1 MMLAALNNRKPDVV
15 RVLLDAGSDV
25 NARDEVG
32 RTALMLA
39 ARWNTSRIIDTLL
52 DAGAD
57 IAIKD
62 DEGRQAADYAQE
74 NRNLKSR
81 YVQTRLKGEE
91 TGVQRRI
98 DEKSDERSNP
108 VADRKSVV

>member
-1 MMLAALNNRKPDVV
+1 MCSYTRNISQKKQSVKLLRGFCLNNRKPDVV
-15 RVLLDAGSDV
+15 RVLLDADSDV

-32 RTALMLA
+32 RTALMLT

-62 DEGRQAADYAQE
+62 DEGRQAAD
-74 NRNLKSR
+74 
-81 YVQTRLKGEE
+81 
-91 TGVQRRI
+91 
-98 DEKSDERSNP
+98 
-108 VADRKSVV
+108 